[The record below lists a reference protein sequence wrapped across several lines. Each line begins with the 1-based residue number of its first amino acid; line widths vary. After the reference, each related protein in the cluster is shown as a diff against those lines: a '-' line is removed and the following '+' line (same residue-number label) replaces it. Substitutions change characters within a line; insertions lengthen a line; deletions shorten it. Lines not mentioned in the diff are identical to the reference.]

1 MRTTKRVLQA
11 AGITAGAIGAIAAT
25 APGNPIGR
33 GARRLGDRLT
43 RDLRYAAATTPGLVY
58 RLAGRYPDPDVS
70 DQVIADRVRSK
81 LGPIEHRFD
90 LPRIDVRVEDHV
102 ARLEGNVTRE
112 RDTTVLERAALA
124 VSGVRGVESHLH
136 AGLGPGDTRP
146 SSAHAHRQPPSAPL
160 TALLDA
166 AGEAGAQ
173 ANPEAAVHAVLCGF
187 TDRLPET
194 ERARLLAHL
203 PPDARA
209 LAGPP
214 RRRGEQPPR
223 LKTVPQLVAAV
234 VAEGGVNPSVAE
246 DVTRSVIHTLRL
258 LVPEEGRD
266 IASVLPSEIRHL
278 WRDAARVG

>member
-1 MRTTKRVLQA
+1 MRTTKRVLQVAGLA
-11 AGITAGAIGAIAAT
+11 AGTIGAVAAT
-25 APGNPIGR
+25 SPGNPVGR
-33 GARRLGDRLT
+33 SARRLADRLT

-58 RLAGRYPDPDVS
+58 RLAGRHPDPEVADG
-70 DQVIADRVRSK
+70 VIADRVRAA
-81 LGPIEHRFD
+81 LGPMERRLD
-90 LPRIDVRVEDHV
+90 LPRIDVRVEDHI
-102 ARLEGNVTRE
+102 ACLEGNVARE
-112 RDTTVLERAALA
+112 RDAYALERAALA

-136 AGLGPGDTRP
+136 PGLGPGDTRP
-146 SSAHAHRQPPSAPL
+146 STGQRHAQPPSAAL

-166 AGEAGAQ
+166 ASEAGAA

-187 TDRLPET
+187 SDRLPDG
-194 ERARLLAHL
+194 ERMRLLAHL

-214 RRRGEQPPR
+214 RRRGERPPR

-234 VAEGGVNPSVAE
+234 VAEGGVNPGVAE
-246 DVTRSVIHTLRL
+246 EVTRSVIHTLRL

>member
-90 LPRIDVRVEDHV
+90 LPRIDVRVEDDV
-102 ARLEGNVTRE
+102 
-112 RDTTVLERAALA
+112 
-124 VSGVRGVESHLH
+124 
-136 AGLGPGDTRP
+136 
-146 SSAHAHRQPPSAPL
+146 
-160 TALLDA
+160 
-166 AGEAGAQ
+166 
-173 ANPEAAVHAVLCGF
+173 EAAVHAVLCGF

-246 DVTRSVIHTLRL
+246 DVTRY
-258 LVPEEGRD
+258 
-266 IASVLPSEIRHL
+266 
-278 WRDAARVG
+278 